1 MALVVTPDG
10 KGPRGPTRGGG
21 LFDDMLKKLCPYHK
35 GKVNHTF
42 EECDMLRKYFN
53 CLSRKDEA
61 KKEKDKEVKGSN
73 GYPLIEG

>member
-1 MALVVTPDG
+1 
-10 KGPRGPTRGGG
+10 
-21 LFDDMLKKLCPYHK
+21 MLKKLCPYHK

-73 GYPLIEG
+73 GYPLNSMTFTRLALISLSKE